1 MEVKMI
7 FLSLN
12 S

>member
-7 FLSLN
+7 
-12 S
+12 